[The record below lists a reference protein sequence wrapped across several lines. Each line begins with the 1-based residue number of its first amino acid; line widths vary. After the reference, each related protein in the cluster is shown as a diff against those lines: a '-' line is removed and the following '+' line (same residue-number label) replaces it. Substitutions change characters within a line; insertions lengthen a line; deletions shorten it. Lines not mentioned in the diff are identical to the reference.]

1 MITEI
6 EAAREGTITA
16 AVMRVASKEGID
28 PLELSGKVAEGRVA
42 IMKRG
47 EVSLGIGEGLA
58 TKVNANIGTSPAGC
72 NPEEE
77 VEKARIAESLGA
89 HTLSDLSMGG
99 DIALVRSR
107 ILAATSLPLTTVP
120 TYQAVAEQGLEQ
132 LTGDDLFHTIR
143 QQAEEGV
150 SSFVLHTISGALL
163 DRVRHSS
170 RIMGVVSRGGSMMAA
185 HMVLRE
191 CENPYLARFD
201 ELLEILRRHDIVL
214 SFGNTMRSGC
224 IHDARD
230 RPQVMEMRE
239 NIALAQRARDA
250 GVQVILEGVGGHV
263 HPRKIPR
270 YIRDYKKNA
279 GFPLFVAGPLPTDI
293 AMGNDHI
300 AGCVGASLAAGAGA
314 DYLCYITPA
323 EHMGLPTP
331 AQVREGLAAFLIA
344 AHIGDL
350 IKYGRDDRDEAL
362 ARRRAALDWK
372 GQAVLAL
379 DPERAC
385 VRNPDGEPCTMCGT
399 FCAIRVM
406 QDFCSGKKDRTGPGK
421 YKPPGTELPPP
432 FS

>member
-6 EAAREGTITA
+6 EAAQAGTITD
-16 AVMRVASKEGID
+16 AVRRVAASEGRD
-28 PLELSGKVAEGRVA
+28 PGELSRSVAEGRVV

-47 EVSLGIGEGLA
+47 DVSLGIGDGLS
-58 TKVNANIGTSPAGC
+58 TKVNANIGTSPACC
-72 NPEEE
+72 NPEDE

-89 HTLSDLSMGG
+89 HTISDLSMGG
-99 DIALVRSR
+99 DITLMRSR
-107 ILAATSLPLTTVP
+107 ILAATALPLTTVP
-120 TYQAVAEQGLEQ
+120 TYQAVAETGLEH
-132 LTGDDLFHTIR
+132 LSDEDLFGNLR
-143 QQAEEGV
+143 RQAEEGI
-150 SSFVLHTISGALL
+150 SSFVLHLVSGKLL
-163 DRVRHSS
+163 DGVRRSP
-170 RIMGVVSRGGSMMAA
+170 RIMGVVSKGGSMMAA
-185 HMVLRE
+185 HMVLRG

-201 ELLEILRRHDIVL
+201 ELLDILHRHDIVL
-214 SFGNTMRSGC
+214 SLGNTMRSGC

-239 NIALAQRARDA
+239 NVALARRAHEA

-263 HPRKIPR
+263 HPRRIPG
-270 YIRDYKKNA
+270 YISDYKKKS

-300 AGCVGASLAAGAGA
+300 AGCVGAALASGAGA

-362 ARRRAALDWK
+362 AIRRAALDWK
-372 GQAVLAL
+372 GQAALAL
-379 DPERAC
+379 DHEKAC
-385 VRNPDGEPCTMCGT
+385 IANPDGDPCTMCGS
-399 FCAIRVM
+399 FCALRIM
-406 QDFCSGKKDRTGPGK
+406 QEFCSGPDGRDTV
-421 YKPPGTELPPP
+421 ER
-432 FS
+432 SR